1 MTSTRDRKFG
11 RESASGWAWLA
22 SPVDGVDARASA
34 SPPDA
39 ARRVQTPPK
48 PAELAGACTRWL
60 ALLLACMALG
70 LVAAGCGDDDDD
82 GGGGGGA
89 ETTEQPAGGGDDGGG
104 GGGGGGGAEVSEE
117 GIAFN
122 PAEVTVSVGDT
133 VTWTNND
140 SVGHDVTADSFSS
153 GDAGGMSPGDNFEHT
168 FDEAGSFDYVCT
180 VHPGMEGTVVVE

>member
-1 MTSTRDRKFG
+1 M
-11 RESASGWAWLA
+11 
-22 SPVDGVDARASA
+22 
-34 SPPDA
+34 
-39 ARRVQTPPK
+39 
-48 PAELAGACTRWL
+48 TRWL
-60 ALLLACMALG
+60 ALLLACVALG

-89 ETTEQPAGGGDDGGG
+89 ETTEQPAGGDDDGGGGDDGGG
-104 GGGGGGGAEVSEE
+104 TGGGGGGGAEVSEE
-117 GIAFN
+117 GIAFK
-122 PAEVTVSVGDT
+122 PAEVTVAVGDT

-153 GDAGGMSPGDNFEHT
+153 GESGAMAPGDTFEQT